1 MKQIISLIICLILLI
16 SIIVPVNAL
25 DISKI
30 QPDTNIIYVGIT
42 DIDVPAPANFHT
54 RQNSAELIIVPGQ
67 KLEGIYVNPITGQ
80 TTEKTEEQN
89 NEPAAT
95 EDKETPSIPNEEQSI
110 EYNIDNEKL
119 IKDIFTL
126 VNEAR
131 KEKGIPA
138 LTYNKEIQGAADLRA
153 KEASESFSHTRP
165 DGSSCHDVI
174 ELEYYATGE
183 NLLMADKEVATAENM
198 MKTWMNS
205 EGHRANIL
213 LKDFTEM
220 AIGIYEKD
228 NIIYATQIFLG

>member
-42 DIDVPAPANFHT
+42 DTDVPAPTNFHT
-54 RQNSAELIIVPGQ
+54 RQNSGSLVIIPGE
-67 KLEGIYVNPITGQ
+67 KLEGIYVNPITGRAV
-80 TTEKTEEQN
+80 EKTEDQN

-95 EDKETPSIPNEEQSI
+95 EDEEIPSVPDEEQSI

-119 IKDIFTL
+119 IEDIFNL

-131 KEKGIPA
+131 KENGIPA
-138 LTYNKEIQGAADLRA
+138 LTYNKEIQDAADLRA
-153 KEASESFSHTRP
+153 KETSESFSHTRP

-174 ELEYYATGE
+174 KLEYYATGE
-183 NLLMADKEVATAENM
+183 NLLMADKEIATAENM

-228 NIIYATQIFLG
+228 NIVYATQIFLG